1 MSTSSLVL
9 LSLLSHLTILCAQLP
24 VPDWA
29 CTYCF
34 HDRGNFTNTST
45 YQSNFNIVLSNLTS
59 NTEIDYGFYNLS
71 HGQHPDRVSTIG
83 LCRGDI
89 TPDECHACL
98 KNASLIL
105 PMSCPNMREAMA
117 GSDECFLRQSN
128 CSIFRVMESNASCIW
143 WNRYDTAEQDKYN
156 EVSGLLE
163 GLRSKAKNGDSLLK
177 YAEAYQTAPNLQNI
191 FGAVQCTPDLSQ
203 QDCSDCLKTAISELP
218 NCCFAKRGGRV
229 IKPSCNVRYENYR
242 FFGPMAE
249 DSPPLLPS
257 PLSPPTTSTSKG
269 HSRQSIITS
278 IAIVLPTAAIILVLI
293 CVFSICWRMRKGREA
308 VQTEAELDGQ
318 IEFLESLQLDFET
331 IRTATDKFSD
341 ANKLG
346 QGGFGPVYKGKLHN
360 GEVAV
365 KRLSNNSGQ
374 GAIEFKNEVK
384 LVAKLQHRNL
394 ARLIGF
400 CLERG
405 ERLLIYEFLPN
416 KSLEYLLFGKLQ
428 VLSYQEKTYM
438 FFNLINLYIIS
449 LYFKLTVMIDKRL
462 HPLILNWFF
471 WFQLPELRSIYCF
484 HSRGNFTNSS
494 TYQTTLNIVLSDLTS
509 NTAID
514 YGFYNLS
521 HGQYPY
527 RVSAIGL
534 CRGDIKPNEC
544 RSCLKNASVLVPMLC
559 PNMKEAMGGYDECFL
574 RYSNRSILGVMESDA
589 SFILWNKY
597 DTTDQDK
604 YNEVVSEL
612 LDGLRSKAKNGD
624 SLRKYAEANQTGPNF
639 YTIYGAVQCTPDLS
653 QQDCS
658 DCLKTAISELPD
670 CCFTKRGGRVIKPSC
685 NVRYENYR
693 FFGPV
698 AEHSQPPPPPPPL
711 SPPRTP
717 TSKGHSRKSIKTI
730 IAIVLPTAATILLLI
745 SVFSIICLRM
755 RKTRDA
761 IQKGAELD
769 DETEFIE
776 SLQLD
781 FETIRSAT
789 DNFSDANKLGQ
800 GGFGPVY
807 KGKLHNGEEVAVKRL
822 SKNSGQGDI
831 EFKNEVKLMAKL
843 QHRNLARLRG
853 FCLEREERLL
863 IYEFLPNKSLDYL
876 LFDPNHRAQLNW
888 EMRHKII
895 MGVARGLHYLHQDSQ
910 LRIIHRDL
918 KASNILLDAELNPKI
933 SDFGMARLFAMDQSQ
948 SNTSRIVG
956 TYGYM
961 APEYAMRGQFSIK
974 SDVFSF
980 GVLIL
985 EIICGKK
992 NNSIFH
998 EENILNLLSFVWK
1011 NWREGTT
1018 SNIVDPVLN
1027 NASSNE
1033 IKRCIH
1039 IGLLCVQEN
1048 VADRPT
1054 MASVALMLDSHS
1066 ITLSVPS
1073 EPPFLMYNRSLP
1085 ETNSGENNSSGATRS
1100 AEGGRDYV
1108 EASTNEV
1115 TITELHPR

>member
-1 MSTSSLVL
+1 M
-9 LSLLSHLTILCAQLP
+9 
-24 VPDWA
+24 
-29 CTYCF
+29 
-34 HDRGNFTNTST
+34 
-45 YQSNFNIVLSNLTS
+45 
-59 NTEIDYGFYNLS
+59 TEVTLQI
-71 HGQHPDRVSTIG
+71 QHPDRVSTIG

-177 YAEAYQTAPNLQNI
+177 YAEAYQTASNLQNI
-191 FGAVQCTPDLSQ
+191 FGGVQCTPDLSQ

-249 DSPPLLPS
+249 DSPPLPPS

-278 IAIVLPTAAIILVLI
+278 IAI
-293 CVFSICWRMRKGREA
+293 
-308 VQTEAELDGQ
+308 
-318 IEFLESLQLDFET
+318 
-331 IRTATDKFSD
+331 
-341 ANKLG
+341 
-346 QGGFGPVYKGKLHN
+346 GKLHN

-374 GAIEFKNEVK
+374 GDIEFKSEVK

-394 ARLIGF
+394 ARLLGF

-416 KSLEYLLFGKLQ
+416 KSLDYLLFGKL
-428 VLSYQEKTYM
+428 
-438 FFNLINLYIIS
+438 
-449 LYFKLTVMIDKRL
+449 
-462 HPLILNWFF
+462 
-471 WFQLPELRSIYCF
+471 QLPELRSIYCF

-494 TYQTTLNIVLSDLTS
+494 TYQTNLNIVLSDLTS

-574 RYSNRSILGVMESDA
+574 RYSNRSIFGVMESDA

-612 LDGLRSKAKNGD
+612 LEGLRSKAKNGD
-624 SLRKYAEANQTGPNF
+624 SLRKYAEANQAGPNF

-658 DCLKTAISELPD
+658 DCLKTAISELPG

-698 AEHSQPPPPPPPL
+698 AEHSPLPPPSPI

-730 IAIVLPTAATILLLI
+730 IAIVLPTVATILLLI

-761 IQKGAELD
+761 IQKEAELD

-781 FETIRSAT
+781 FETIRTAT